1 MIFPGTAGPDKAGI
15 DDTEAEY
22 SSPGRVPRLPGVPCV
37 RPRTVPLM
45 PPALV
50 LIGPSGAGKSTLL
63 RALTEELPELRA
75 VRTIT
80 TRPRRPGETSDTH
93 EFVTPAEFAD
103 RRAEALG
110 VHRHYG
116 HDYALP
122 RLDHGDA
129 PVATCL
135 RAVVLGRL
143 RALHPDLHVVAVE
156 APVAELIS
164 RLERRGDLER
174 AEPEVLAGEI
184 ELGRRLSD
192 RVLDTRDPVEVC
204 VRRIREGW
212 P

>member
-1 MIFPGTAGPDKAGI
+1 MP
-15 DDTEAEY
+15 
-22 SSPGRVPRLPGVPCV
+22 SP
-37 RPRTVPLM
+37 
-45 PPALV
+45 LV

-93 EFVTPAEFAD
+93 EFVTSAEFAT

-122 RLDHGDA
+122 QLDHGDA

-135 RAVVLGRL
+135 RAVVLRRL
-143 RALHPDLHVVAVE
+143 RELQPELHVVAVE
-156 APVAELIS
+156 APVPDLLA
-164 RLERRGDLER
+164 RLKRRGDLER
-174 AEPEVLAGEI
+174 AEPDVLAQEI

-192 RVLDTRDPVEVC
+192 LVVDTRAPIADC
-204 VRRIREGW
+204 VRRVREDW

>member
-1 MIFPGTAGPDKAGI
+1 MP
-15 DDTEAEY
+15 
-22 SSPGRVPRLPGVPCV
+22 SP
-37 RPRTVPLM
+37 
-45 PPALV
+45 LV
-50 LIGPSGAGKSTLL
+50 LVGPSGAGKSTLL
-63 RALTEELPELRA
+63 RALTEELPDLRA

-93 EFVTPAEFAD
+93 EFVTPAEFAV

-143 RALHPDLHVVAVE
+143 RELHPNLYVVAVE
-156 APVAELIS
+156 APVPDLVA

-174 AEPEVLAGEI
+174 AEPEVLAQEI

-192 RVLDTRDPVEVC
+192 RVLDTRAPIQDC
-204 VRRIREGW
+204 LRRLREDW